1 MKKILLLLAAIICA
15 VLITAASLLG
25 SALVSINALSIVPFA
40 LCFVMG
46 VAGIGDVRFK
56 DDEDDKLTKDECSLP
71 IKEVARIR
79 HSKGLACLIGCLPEI
94 FLVFFV
100 DGALKIIFAFLAL
113 ILFFALAWQ
122 VYAAEMKKV
131 LKNQK

>member
-1 MKKILLLLAAIICA
+1 MKKILLLLTAVVCA

-40 LCFVMG
+40 LFFVIG
-46 VAGIGDVRFK
+46 VAGIGDIRFK
-56 DDEDDKLTKDECSLP
+56 DDEDDKLTKDECFLP

-100 DGALKIIFAFLAL
+100 GGALKIVLACLAL
-113 ILFFALAWQ
+113 ILSFSLAWQ
-122 VYAAEMKKV
+122 VYSAEMKKA